1 MKRKY
6 KILLAV
12 LIVIIAVSLAIT
24 GAVKYIEANLD
35 KLNQMSISNVDLSKI
50 EDGVYT
56 GSFSTFPVSAE
67 VKVTVSGHR
76 ITGIELVKHNNGKGV
91 GAEVIPDMVVKAQSL
106 EVDTVS
112 GATSSSKVIL
122 KAIEDALTR

>member
-112 GATSSSKVIL
+112 GATCSSKVIL